1 MIRRLKPRA
10 MASNLRDLL
19 LIRTLL
25 LALIA
30 SAMLFA
36 PRLGALV
43 SADDVWM
50 VWLMLAISTFF
61 AWLRL
66 LPDWPVT
73 AVEFVL
79 HLLIDILA
87 ITGIL
92 YLTGGP
98 SNPFASFYLVPLC
111 IAAAILP
118 AAYAWSVALCCIAA
132 YSLLFPVH
140 EALPGLNALLLGDNL
155 PQVHVVGMWLNFV
168 LSALIITYFVVHM
181 ARAVQTQQQQLA
193 DRREDDLR
201 DEQIMAVA
209 TLAAGTAHELG
220 TPLATMT
227 VLLDEMRDE
236 HPGNGRLATDID
248 TLANQVRQ
256 CRKILTSLVSTADQ
270 GVARRKQRVRVDHF
284 ITDLVERWRIVRP
297 DVTARVVIDG
307 RGDPPSISVD
317 TTVEQ
322 ALVNVLNNAADASPD
337 NVEIDLDWNPKRIV
351 FDVADRGSGIPM
363 AIAEELGRPF
373 ITTKGSGLGLGLFLS
388 HATINRLGG
397 EVALFNREDGRG
409 ARTRITL
416 PINHG
421 SSDDE

>member
-1 MIRRLKPRA
+1 MIRRLIPRA

-19 LIRTLL
+19 RIRTLL
-25 LALIA
+25 LVLIA
-30 SAMLFA
+30 AAMLFA
-36 PRLGALV
+36 PRLDVLV
-43 SADDVWM
+43 PSNDIWM
-50 VWLMLAISTFF
+50 IWLMLAISTFF

-66 LPDWPVT
+66 LPGWPVT
-73 AVEFVL
+73 SAEFVM
-79 HLLIDILA
+79 HLVIDILA

-118 AAYAWSVALCCIAA
+118 TLYAWVVTVCCIAA
-132 YSLLFPVH
+132 YSLLFFVH
-140 EALPGLNALLLGDNL
+140 GELPGLNAMLLGDEL
-155 PQVHVVGMWLNFV
+155 PRVHVIGMWCNFV

-181 ARAVQTQQQQLA
+181 ARAVREQQQLLA
-193 DRREDDLR
+193 DHREDNLR

-227 VLLDEMRDE
+227 VLLDELRDE
-236 HPGNGRLATDID
+236 QAGDGQLTGDLD
-248 TLANQVRQ
+248 TLAAQVRQ
-256 CRKILTSLVSTADQ
+256 CRKILANLVSTADES
-270 GVARRKQRVRVDHF
+270 VARRKRQVRIDRFVADV
-284 ITDLVERWRIVRP
+284 VERWRIVRP

-307 RGDPPSISVD
+307 RGDPPSIGVD

-322 ALVNVLNNAADASPD
+322 ALVNVFNNAADASPD
-337 NVEIDLDWNPKRIV
+337 DVAIELDWNPKRIV
-351 FDVADRGSGIPM
+351 IDVSDRGSGIPM

-373 ITTKGSGLGLGLFLS
+373 ITSKGSGLGLGLFLS

-416 PINHG
+416 PINREG
-421 SSDDE
+421 SGLE